1 MRARGIRLAIFGP
14 VEKPHSS
21 VRRVLKMC
29 EENYEK
35 RKLDCALISASLE
48 ATWRVLNIQLT
59 NKKSSTTDSFYSH
72 MDKNKTFFYHE
83 I

>member
-14 VEKPHSS
+14 VEKP
-21 VRRVLKMC
+21 RRMLKMC

-48 ATWRVLNIQLT
+48 ATWRVLKR
-59 NKKSSTTDSFYSH
+59 NKKSSKMDPFYSH
-72 MDKNKTFFYHE
+72 MDKNKTFFYHK